1 MDGTTPSVIGAM
13 ERNPDAT
20 TPGPARHP
28 RVSVLMPVYNGERW
42 IRQALDSALA
52 QTWRDFEIVVYD
64 DGSRDASRA
73 IALEY
78 QAAHPGH
85 VRVFWQENAGLARV
99 RNATLAVARGELL
112 AFLDCDDVWMPHH
125 LATAVACFDSDPG
138 LGLVHANILRI
149 GPEGEVLDPA
159 RPRWRARHRGDP
171 FAALLLRREHI
182 SNVTAVVRRSVID
195 RVGEFDPR
203 FHGCED
209 RDLWLRVAHDHPVR
223 YIDEVTAYYRMHGNN
238 TSGNLDRM
246 LEARRDLVAKFS
258 RTPRG
263 YALRRRAL
271 AAIEFEAGAVLRDA
285 GRMREARRAYLRA
298 ALREPLR
305 AATWKGIA
313 ACWMARAATDK
324 ERV

>member
-1 MDGTTPSVIGAM
+1 M
-13 ERNPDAT
+13 DAT
-20 TPGPARHP
+20 TMTAPGSAERAVEAQPAGVAQRP
-28 RVSVLMPVYNGERW
+28 RVSVLMPVFNGERW
-42 IRQALDSALA
+42 LRQALDSALA
-52 QTWRDFEIVVYD
+52 QTFRDFEIVVFD
-64 DGSRDASRA
+64 DGSSDTSHA

-78 QAAHPGH
+78 QAAHPGR
-85 VRVFWQENAGLARV
+85 VRAFRHENAGLARV

-125 LATAVACFDSDPG
+125 LATAVACFDGDPG

-149 GPEGEVLDPA
+149 GPDGEVLDPA

-182 SNVTAVVRRSVID
+182 ANVTAVVRRSVID
-195 RVGEFDPR
+195 HVGEFDPR

-246 LEARRDLVAKFS
+246 LAARRELVAKFS
-258 RTPRG
+258 QTPRG
-263 YALRRRAL
+263 HALRRRAL

-285 GRMREARRAYLRA
+285 GRMREARSAYLRA

-313 ACWMARAATDK
+313 ASWLARAATDR